1 MNATLIN
8 ENQDPVKVIESL
20 IAHERAD
27 CEEHRN
33 NASVATEPKLKSVY
47 ERLADAHSAMYAE
60 LRSILDDIQSRNV
73 ITEQIN
79 DVYR

>member
-1 MNATLIN
+1 METTIIN

-20 IAHERAD
+20 IAQERAD
-27 CEEHRN
+27 FEEHRSH
-33 NASVATEPKLKSVY
+33 ASTATEPKLKSVY
-47 ERLADAHSAMYAE
+47 ERLADAHSALYAE
-60 LRSILDDIQSRNV
+60 LRSILDDIQSRRV